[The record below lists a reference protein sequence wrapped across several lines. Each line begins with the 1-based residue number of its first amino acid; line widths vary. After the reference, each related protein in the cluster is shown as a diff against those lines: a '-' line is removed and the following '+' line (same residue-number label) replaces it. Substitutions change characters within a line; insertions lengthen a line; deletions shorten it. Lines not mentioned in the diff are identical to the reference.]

1 MILKKNEDLS
11 ETEIQNNIDI
21 LAQTLQENMRKMEE
35 MQAIM
40 EQKWEKAQKEK

>member
-40 EQKWEKAQKEK
+40 EQKWEKA